1 MKVPKTPKTKV
12 VSLRLLPALLAKIDA
27 DADAHAIES
36 VDRSGIIRDILEAYY
51 AQAV

>member
-27 DADAHAIES
+27 DAHAIES